1 MPTATSTSNTIFRS
15 ADAAIIA
22 DQLARGS
29 YQRDLVAGN
38 ARWSGADLRGKA
50 ARYAGHYASS
60 RHSLVRR
67 LRAAGLSVECTT
79 VARRHVMVVADPR
92 DAS

>member
-1 MPTATSTSNTIFRS
+1 MPTATSTPNTIFRS

-67 LRAAGLSVECTT
+67 LRAAGLSVECTMI
-79 VARRHVMVVADPR
+79 ARRHVLVVADPR
-92 DAS
+92 DAI

>member
-1 MPTATSTSNTIFRS
+1 MPTATSTPNTIFRS

-38 ARWSGADLRGKA
+38 ARWSGAGGYPGIGGEIA
-50 ARYAGHYASS
+50 ALTRKI
-60 RHSLVRR
+60 
-67 LRAAGLSVECTT
+67 
-79 VARRHVMVVADPR
+79 AR
-92 DAS
+92 S